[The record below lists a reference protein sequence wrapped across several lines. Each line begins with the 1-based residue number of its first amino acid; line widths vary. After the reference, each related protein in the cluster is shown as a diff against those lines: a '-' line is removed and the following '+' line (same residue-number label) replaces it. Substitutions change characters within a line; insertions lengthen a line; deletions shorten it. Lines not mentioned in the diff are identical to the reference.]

1 MRQYFLILTAGLVFA
16 GILVASNGQ
25 AKSNGNSPASSEA
38 VLTNKDILGMVKA
51 GLSPDVIIAKI
62 QTSPCSFDTS
72 PTALEELK
80 AVGVP
85 ETVILA
91 MVKAPNA
98 GTSNEEPAH
107 SAPLAQPQTASPQA
121 TKGMQVPRLTLPV
134 FNPVIPSAPQVML
147 GPPEIKLPVMT
158 ENAQWGTPL
167 KGVPEAPSKAQWGSP
182 SEDEFRVCEGSDK
195 EAELYA
201 SIDSAL
207 FQKPPSAMLVCGEK
221 VTVLAR
227 DGQFAKVRASNG
239 AIGYVLGDWLR
250 KGSQKE
256 RAPMPQPAF
265 NPPMPS
271 APNAASEGAPNEIS
285 AADVISGKVPCNDP
299 RILSTDIDTSR
310 GRIGPVDRKDFNFIM
325 CVATRLTK
333 GNRIAL
339 PPGFGQIWAIV
350 PFHSQ
355 QINSEMVP
363 KNGIMAVL
371 AFDSMAKFV
380 NYDQDEEAFVIGH
393 EIGHILAA
401 TYCASIRAQANQ
413 AILFKQL
420 ALNHAQQVCEEH
432 ADFLGL
438 QYMWGAGFN
447 PFAAGAALGRFEMYL
462 PDQTRGIAS
471 TLANFF
477 EDHPISS
484 ERIKKLREE
493 TIRLCSQP
501 GTVCHER

>member
-1 MRQYFLILTAGLVFA
+1 MSRKPIILAIVLLIAGSLA
-16 GILVASNGQ
+16 ASNGD
-25 AKSNGNSPASSEA
+25 AKGKGHSPASSEA
-38 VLTNKDILGMVKA
+38 ELTNKAILAMVKG
-51 GLSPDVIIAKI
+51 GLSSDVIIAKI
-62 QTSPCSFDTS
+62 QTSTCAFDTS
-72 PTALEELK
+72 PAALIELK
-80 AVGVP
+80 SAGVP

-91 MVKAPNA
+91 MVKSPNQA
-98 GTSNEEPAH
+98 TSKGEPTH
-107 SAPLAQPQTASPQA
+107 SAPLASPPILLGPPQIR
-121 TKGMQVPRLTLPV
+121 M
-134 FNPVIPSAPQVML
+134 PVIPSAPQVML
-147 GPPEIKLPVMT
+147 GPLEPIEPKLPVMQG
-158 ENAQWGTPL
+158 NAQRGSPL
-167 KGVPEAPSKAQWGSP
+167 EGVPGAPSTG
-182 SEDEFRVCEGSDK
+182 
-195 EAELYA
+195 
-201 SIDSAL
+201 
-207 FQKPPSAMLVCGEK
+207 
-221 VTVLAR
+221 
-227 DGQFAKVRASNG
+227 
-239 AIGYVLGDWLR
+239 
-250 KGSQKE
+250 
-256 RAPMPQPAF
+256 PAF

-271 APNAASEGAPNEIS
+271 APNATSERAPNETS
-285 AADVISGKVPCNDP
+285 ALQDVISGRVPCNDP
-299 RILSTDIDTSR
+299 RILSADTDTSR

-325 CVATRLTK
+325 CVATRLIR

-363 KNGIMAVL
+363 KNGVMAVL

-432 ADFLGL
+432 ADLLGL

-447 PFAAGAALGRFEMYL
+447 PFAAGAALGRFEMYF

-471 TLANFF
+471 TIANFL

-484 ERIKKLREE
+484 ERIKILREE